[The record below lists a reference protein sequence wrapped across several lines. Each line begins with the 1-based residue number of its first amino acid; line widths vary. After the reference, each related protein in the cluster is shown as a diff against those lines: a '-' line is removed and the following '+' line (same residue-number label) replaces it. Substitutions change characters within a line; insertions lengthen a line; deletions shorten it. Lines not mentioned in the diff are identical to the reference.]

1 MRWPQIAV
9 IVLYALSLG
18 ITLAKHGEPQSP
30 YNFWTSLLGVAI
42 AVGLLIAGGLFK

>member
-18 ITLAKHGEPQSP
+18 ITLSKDGQPQPP
-30 YNFWTSLLGVAI
+30 YNFWTSLLGI
-42 AVGLLIAGGLFK
+42 GIQVGLLIAGGFFK